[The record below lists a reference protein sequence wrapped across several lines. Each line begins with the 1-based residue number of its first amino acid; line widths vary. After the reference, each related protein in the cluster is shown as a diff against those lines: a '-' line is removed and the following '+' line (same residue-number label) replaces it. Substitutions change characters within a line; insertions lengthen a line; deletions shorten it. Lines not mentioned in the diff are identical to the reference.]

1 MRALVFD
8 SGVGGLSVVAE
19 VRRRLPELAL
29 DYAADDAFR
38 PYGEKTQDQLR
49 SRLPG
54 LVRSLADMTGA
65 DIAVIACNTAS
76 VTALDAIRAESSIS
90 VVGVVPAVKPAAR
103 RTRSGTLGVLGTPAT
118 IRQVYV
124 DELIADFA
132 SDREVQRLG
141 SVALV
146 KMAEAKL
153 AGQKIDADVLAR
165 EIAPLFTDPDLDT
178 VVLACTHF
186 PLLREE
192 LEAASPRPVTWV
204 DSGEAIARRVESLI
218 GTPGA
223 VAERPDTAF
232 LVGDRVDPVRARA
245 FADYAFSRTVALHEG
260 MDQPIE

>member
-19 VRRRLPELAL
+19 IRKRLPDLAL

-38 PYGEKTQDQLR
+38 PYGDKTSEQLR

-54 LVRSLADMTGA
+54 LVRTLSDMTGA
-65 DIAVIACNTAS
+65 DLVVIACNTAS
-76 VTALDAIRAESSIS
+76 VTALDAIREESDVP

-103 RTRSGTLGVLGTPAT
+103 RTRSGTIGVLGTPAT
-118 IRQVYV
+118 IRQSYV

-146 KMAEAKL
+146 QMAEDKL
-153 AGQKIDADVLAR
+153 EGRAVDEAALAR
-165 EIAPLFTDPDLDT
+165 EIAPLFEDPDLDT

-186 PLLREE
+186 PLLETN
-192 LEAASPRPVTWV
+192 LTAASPRPVIWV
-204 DSGEAIARRVESLI
+204 DSGEAIARRVESLLKN
-218 GTPGA
+218 
-223 VAERPDTAF
+223 VAEDGGSRPDTAF
-232 LVGDRVDPVRARA
+232 VIGDSVISARRDTFAVFGFPRVVPLEDRV
-245 FADYAFSRTVALHEG
+245 
-260 MDQPIE
+260 